1 MLGLQ
6 QAIAKLERNMD
17 EGVRKS
23 FITLGREKIK
33 PCMCWKLTITH
44 DSQTL

>member
-23 FITLGREKIK
+23 FITLA
-33 PCMCWKLTITH
+33 PHL
-44 DSQTL
+44 